1 MQIFGL
7 RSPLISLII
16 YKKCLKQLISQKV
29 HALTRIAPYMATPKR
44 NLLMNPFFISQ
55 FSYCYL
61 VWMCHSRLMK
71 NKINRLHEECLR
83 IVYHCKVHYKASF
96 FEELLDK
103 DGSAT
108 IHTKNLQVL
117 ATETFNVYKNLSPTI
132 VAEIFCLPEEL

>member
-1 MQIFGL
+1 MTI
-7 RSPLISLII
+7 
-16 YKKCLKQLISQKV
+16 
-29 HALTRIAPYMATPKR
+29 PKR
-44 NLLMNPFFISQ
+44 NLPMNPFFMSQ

-61 VWMCHSRLMK
+61 VWMCHSRLMN
-71 NKINRLHEECLR
+71 NKINRPHEKCRR

>member
-71 NKINRLHEECLR
+71 NKINDYMRNAFALFTTVRYTTRLHSLKS
-83 IVYHCKVHYKASF
+83 Y
-96 FEELLDK
+96 
-103 DGSAT
+103 
-108 IHTKNLQVL
+108 
-117 ATETFNVYKNLSPTI
+117 
-132 VAEIFCLPEEL
+132 